1 MQLMEGDM
9 QASEAVTVVKLYL
22 TLLQF
27 CEIMFGT
34 PLLET
39 LFNKI
44 SKSMQVFLMETSPQK
59 N

>member
-1 MQLMEGDM
+1 MEGDM